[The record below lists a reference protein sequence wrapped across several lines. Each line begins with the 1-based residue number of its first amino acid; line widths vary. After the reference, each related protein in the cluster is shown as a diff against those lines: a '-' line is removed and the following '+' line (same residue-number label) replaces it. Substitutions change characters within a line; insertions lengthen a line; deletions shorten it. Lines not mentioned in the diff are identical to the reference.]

1 MRPLIIDPRHVL
13 QVSGLHVKVR
23 TAQGTVPLIQDIS
36 FELKPGRVLGI
47 VGESGSGKTIT
58 SLSLLQLLDRKT
70 IDMAGSIRLNGR
82 ELNGLKAD
90 KMRSIRGKEI
100 ALIMQNPMNAFTPV
114 IKIGDQFIE
123 TIRIHTALTKKQA
136 FELAVTTMHDVNL
149 PDPAGLM
156 KLYPFQLSGGML
168 QRVMIAV
175 AICLRPSVIIADE
188 PTTALD
194 ATNQLQVLRQLER
207 IRSEYGT
214 SILLISHD
222 LGVIAEMADEVAVMR
237 HGRIVEQADVYRLFD
252 HPQHEYTKKLLSARP
267 ALQDNKPSK
276 EFVMS

>member
-1 MRPLIIDPRHVL
+1 MIIDPRHVL